1 MYGNTSEHHAIND
14 ELLPTLTLQPAVE
27 VRIDIEETGVKL
39 FIGPREY
46 EWPRCCPDSLLSKD
60 GVLHPAGWAAKR
72 RFVGISKSCMDA
84 AARFLP
90 SRRSRSESKVWMVDL
105 CHKTSTVKSTRP
117 LSGSDHV

>member
-1 MYGNTSEHHAIND
+1 MEVNTMYGNTSEHHAIND

-60 GVLHPAGWAAKR
+60 GVLHPGGWVRKR
-72 RFVGISKSCMDA
+72 RFVSYPEQLHKYRCKAPAITKKQNQEHG
-84 AARFLP
+84 
-90 SRRSRSESKVWMVDL
+90 MVD
-105 CHKTSTVKSTRP
+105 
-117 LSGSDHV
+117 